1 MFNRQNRNML
11 LRLAR
16 ESIAE
21 HLTGQ
26 PSITYQNL
34 LNEEIQED
42 LLAENGVFVTF
53 KRREIL
59 DEELAL
65 RGCIG
70 NILGKFPL
78 YESIRRLAVES
89 AVYDPRFQ
97 PVAEL
102 DELNS
107 LFIEISILTIP
118 QQVSSYSEIVLG
130 EDGILFFGQGRT
142 AVFLPQVATEQG
154 WGIEETLAHLSQ
166 KAGLGVNDWKDPHC
180 QFYVFQAEVFSEKK

>member
-1 MFNRQNRNML
+1 MLTIQNRDML
-11 LRLAR
+11 LRLVR

-21 HLTGQ
+21 HLTGL

-42 LLAENGVFVTF
+42 LLVENGVFVTL

-59 DEELAL
+59 DEEFAL

-97 PVAEL
+97 PVAGL

-118 QQVSSYSEIVLG
+118 KQVASYSEIVLG
-130 EDGILFFGQGRT
+130 EDGILLFYQGRS
-142 AVFLPQVATEQG
+142 AVFLPQVATEQD
-154 WGIEETLAHLSQ
+154 WNLEETLTHLSQ
-166 KAGLGVNDWKDPHC
+166 KAGLGMNGWQDPQC
-180 QFYVFQAEVFSEKK
+180 QFYLFQAEVFSEKN

>member
-1 MFNRQNRNML
+1 MLTIQNRNML

-21 HLTGQ
+21 HLADL
-26 PSITYQNL
+26 PSVTYQNL
-34 LNEEIQED
+34 LTGEIQED
-42 LLAENGVFVTF
+42 LLTENGVFVTL
-53 KRREIL
+53 KRGEIL
-59 DEELAL
+59 DDELAL

-89 AVYDPRFQ
+89 AVYDPRFK
-97 PVAEL
+97 PVAGL

-107 LFIEISILTIP
+107 LVIEISILTIP
-118 QQVSSYSEIVLG
+118 KQVSSYSEIVLG
-130 EDGILFFGQGRT
+130 RDGILLFGQEQS

-166 KAGLGVNDWKDPHC
+166 KAGLGMNGWQDPQC
-180 QFYVFQAEVFSEKK
+180 QFYLFQAEVFSEKN

>member
-1 MFNRQNRNML
+1 MLNRQNRNML
-11 LRLAR
+11 LRMAR

-21 HLTGQ
+21 HLTGLQ
-26 PSITYQNL
+26 SQTYQKL
-34 LNEEIQED
+34 LNEEIQEE
-42 LLAENGVFVTF
+42 LQTENGVFVTL
-53 KRREIL
+53 KQGSL
-59 DEELAL
+59 LNEELVL

-78 YESIRRLAVES
+78 YESIRRLAVEA
-89 AVYDPRFQ
+89 AVDDPRFQ
-97 PVAEL
+97 PVAGTDEL
-102 DELNS
+102 DS
-107 LFIEISILTIP
+107 LVIEISILTIP

-154 WGIEETLAHLSQ
+154 WGIEETLTHLSQ
-166 KAGLGVNDWKDPHC
+166 KAGLGVNGWKAQDC